1 MEASPA
7 NRLPEADSL
16 PDGFVE
22 SSAEPASSQPSDQGK
37 DCSICL
43 DLDRPDEATKSDA
56 ASSATETLEPEI
68 LALSLQQLSTSDN
81 LAKGSDNVSSPGGSK
96 ESNDVKS
103 PEAGA
108 KELHVGETK
117 EISTVEAAECLRNLK
132 ENSEPKRKATKRSAK
147 SEKELLE
154 LTLMYQ
160 KAIADRDSAIA
171 VRERLESLCR
181 ELQRQNKMLME
192 ECRRV
197 STEGQNMR
205 HELSERFN
213 NAIKDVSSKLEEQKD
228 ECLSQLKENEL
239 LRSKLKGLADQYTIS
254 EQQFANKLKEKMLEL
269 ELADLKIQQHQEKA
283 AQEKTQL
290 QLYAEQITQL
300 TATEKSLRLQL
311 TTDQEKFQQF
321 QEALTKSNE
330 IFETYKQEMEK
341 MVKMIKDLKKDNEFL
356 KSKCEKSDIAIVK
369 LIEEREVMKKQLDK
383 MKNQKEKLES
393 LCRSLQAERK
403 CGNTAPATESAKE
416 S

>member
-16 PDGFVE
+16 PDGFVD
-22 SSAEPASSQPSDQGK
+22 SSAEPASSQLSDQGQ
-37 DCSICL
+37 DCSISL
-43 DLDRPDEATKSDA
+43 DLDRPEETTKSAA
-56 ASSATETLEPEI
+56 ASSADETLDPEI
-68 LALSLQQLSTSDN
+68 LAQSLQQLNTSDN
-81 LAKGSDNVSSPGGSK
+81 SVN
-96 ESNDVKS
+96 ESNNVNLQGG
-103 PEAGA
+103 E
-108 KELHVGETK
+108 KELHIDETK
-117 EISTVEAAECLRNLK
+117 EISAAAAEAAECLRNLK
-132 ENSEPKRKATKRSAK
+132 DNNEPKRKATKRGAK

-154 LTLMYQ
+154 LTWMYQ
-160 KAIADRDSAIA
+160 KAIAERDSAIA
-171 VRERLESLCR
+171 MRERLESLCR
-181 ELQRQNKMLME
+181 ELQRQNKMLMG
-192 ECRRV
+192 ECKRV

-205 HELSERFN
+205 QELSERFN
-213 NAIKDVSSKLEEQKD
+213 NAIKDVSIKLDEQKE
-228 ECLSQLKENEL
+228 ECISQLKENEL
-239 LRSKLKGLADQYTIS
+239 LRSKLKHLADQYTIS

-269 ELADLKIQQHQEKA
+269 ELADLKIQQHQEKS

-290 QLYAEQITQL
+290 QLYADQISQL

-356 KSKCEKSDIAIVK
+356 RSKCEKSDIAIVK
-369 LIEEREVMKKQLDK
+369 LIEEREAMKKQLDK

-403 CGNTAPATESAKE
+403 CANTAPVSDSAKE

>member
-1 MEASPA
+1 MEASAA

-37 DCSICL
+37 DCSISL
-43 DLDRPDEATKSDA
+43 DLDRPDETTKPDA
-56 ASSATETLEPEI
+56 ASCASAAQTLEPEI

-81 LAKGSDNVSSPGGSK
+81 LAKESDNVSSPEDSK
-96 ESNDVKS
+96 DTKGVTS
-103 PEAGA
+103 PEGA
-108 KELHVGETK
+108 KELHIEGTK

-160 KAIADRDSAIA
+160 KAIAERDSAIA

-181 ELQRQNKMLME
+181 ELQRQNKMLMVISDFSSCLILFFFSAFSFVCFIQE

-239 LRSKLKGLADQYTIS
+239 LRGKLKGLADQYTIS
-254 EQQFANKLKEKMLEL
+254 EQQFANKVIILISLL
-269 ELADLKIQQHQEKA
+269 
-283 AQEKTQL
+283 
-290 QLYAEQITQL
+290 ITH
-300 TATEKSLRLQL
+300 
-311 TTDQEKFQQF
+311 
-321 QEALTKSNE
+321 N
-330 IFETYKQEMEK
+330 
-341 MVKMIKDLKKDNEFL
+341 
-356 KSKCEKSDIAIVK
+356 
-369 LIEEREVMKKQLDK
+369 
-383 MKNQKEKLES
+383 
-393 LCRSLQAERK
+393 
-403 CGNTAPATESAKE
+403 
-416 S
+416 

>member
-16 PDGFVE
+16 PDGFVDS

-37 DCSICL
+37 DCSVSL
-43 DLDRPDEATKSDA
+43 DLDRPEETTKSA
-56 ASSATETLEPEI
+56 FGSSAAETLDPEI
-68 LALSLQQLSTSDN
+68 LAQSLQQLNTSDN
-81 LAKGSDNVSSPGGSK
+81 SAN
-96 ESNDVKS
+96 ESNNVKNL
-103 PEAGA
+103 PGGA
-108 KELHVGETK
+108 KELHIDETK
-117 EISTVEAAECLRNLK
+117 EISTAEAAECLRNLK
-132 ENSEPKRKATKRSAK
+132 DNNEPKRKATKRSAK

-160 KAIADRDSAIA
+160 RAIAERDSAIA

-205 HELSERFN
+205 QELSERFN
-213 NAIKDVSSKLEEQKD
+213 NAIKDVSSKLDEQKE
-228 ECLSQLKENEL
+228 ECISQLKENEL
-239 LRSKLKGLADQYTIS
+239 LRSKLKHLADQYTIS

-269 ELADLKIQQHQEKA
+269 ELADLKIQQHQEKS

-290 QLYAEQITQL
+290 QLYAEQISQL

-321 QEALTKSNE
+321 QV
-330 IFETYKQEMEK
+330 F
-341 MVKMIKDLKKDNEFL
+341 V
-356 KSKCEKSDIAIVK
+356 
-369 LIEEREVMKKQLDK
+369 
-383 MKNQKEKLES
+383 
-393 LCRSLQAERK
+393 
-403 CGNTAPATESAKE
+403 
-416 S
+416 